1 MNPFL
6 LPRNVKGSSVFSQGS
21 TTAVKLRGNVFR
33 TSGPPGFPENYRP
46 AVLAGVFYSNK
57 KYPCLAALG
66 GKSRPCGPDVNRQS
80 AMAGGWLL
88 GKWKSVVSLP
98 WRGHLQQL

>member
-33 TSGPPGFPENYRP
+33 TSGPPG
-46 AVLAGVFYSNK
+46 LAGVFYSNK

-66 GKSRPCGPDVNRQS
+66 GKSRPCGPDVNGQS